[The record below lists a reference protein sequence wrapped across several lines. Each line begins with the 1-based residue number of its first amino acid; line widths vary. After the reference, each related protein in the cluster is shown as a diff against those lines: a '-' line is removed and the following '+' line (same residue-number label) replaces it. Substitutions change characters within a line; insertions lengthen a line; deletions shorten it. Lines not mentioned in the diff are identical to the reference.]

1 VNVKAAQQAAATK
14 NEEKNR
20 EMIMIKR
27 FLAIAAGIA
36 LSTQLAW
43 ADPNVKGKLSI
54 WLGYPETLEAFK
66 MGQAEFKKKYPNV
79 DIEILTFELREFEAK
94 LAVSV
99 PAGSGPDILAL
110 HDFIFPRYFEAGA
123 LDDVPADLAA
133 VVNNA
138 SIIDT
143 PFKNIVTREGKPW
156 GVPWWS
162 GRNGLFYN
170 IDHLR
175 EAGLDGP
182 PRTYDDVW
190 KYAEKLT
197 KKGPDGQLTRA
208 GISLRLTG
216 PSGGTQKFV
225 YFYYQL
231 AGEQMLEPGSKPGT
245 VRVTIA
251 KNIDAAA
258 RALVDH
264 IDHLHGA
271 KKSDDWALKH
281 DAQGFASG
289 AASMFMRES
298 WVIPYVKKNGPDIK
312 FGVVPVPRDKAW
324 GAFNAVEVLSVSK
337 DSKLK
342 QAAWDFIRILQAQPI
357 LDNVLASSGWVP
369 LRKDRDYSAI
379 LKDEPRFAS
388 MTTPPPGLTLYIE
401 APNTS
406 YEEMT
411 TRMGEIIQ
419 AAFRD
424 ASLVGNVD
432 GAKKVMMRVHDT
444 AVKILKD
451 NGLYSE

>member
-1 VNVKAAQQAAATK
+1 
-14 NEEKNR
+14 
-20 EMIMIKR
+20 MIR
-27 FLAIAAGIA
+27 RLLAVAVCLLA
-36 LSTQLAW
+36 LSSVAS
-43 ADPNVKGKLSI
+43 ADEKTKGKISI
-54 WLGYPETLEAFK
+54 WLGYPETLDAFK
-66 MGQAEFKKKYPNV
+66 LGQAEFKKQYPNV
-79 DIEILTFELREFEAK
+79 DVEILTFELREFEAK

-110 HDFIFPRYFEAGA
+110 HDFIFPRYYEAGA
-123 LDDVPADLAA
+123 LDDVPADLAKVINDTA
-133 VVNNA
+133 V
-138 SIIDT
+138 IDT
-143 PFKNIVTREGKPW
+143 PFRNIVTREGKPW

-175 EAGLDGP
+175 EAGLNEP
-182 PRTYDDVW
+182 PKTYDEVW
-190 KYAEKLT
+190 QYAEKLT
-197 KKGPDGQLTRA
+197 QKGADGQLTRA

-216 PSGGTQKFV
+216 PSGGTQKFG

-231 AGEQMLEPGSKPGT
+231 VGEQMLEPGSKPGT

-258 RALVDH
+258 RALLDH
-264 IDHLHGA
+264 VDHLHGA

-281 DAQGFASG
+281 DAQGFAAG

-298 WVIPYVKKNGPDIK
+298 WVIPYVKKNGPTIK

-342 QAAWDFIRILQAQPI
+342 EAAWDFIRILQAQPI
-357 LDNVLASSGWVP
+357 LDNVLSSSGWVP
-369 LRKDRDYSAI
+369 LRRDRDYSAI
-379 LKDEPRFAS
+379 LKEEPRFTS
-388 MTTPPPGLTLYIE
+388 MTTPPAGLVNYIE

-424 ASLVGNVD
+424 ASLVGNMD
-432 GAKKVMMRVHDT
+432 GCKKVMMRVHET

-451 NGLYSE
+451 NGIYSD